1 MVDAHGG
8 DVAHADEF
16 CCLGPAM
23 SRNNSVGTINEDRTD
38 KSKFF
43 DARCNL
49 LDLLGSVRARI
60 PCPRLQ
66 LVGILICNLQRSHGS
81 APPRSAPRTNRHPS
95 LSTSSRQAAQRNGP
109 GADSAND

>member
-16 CCLGPAM
+16 CCLNPAM
-23 SRNNSVGTINEDRTD
+23 SRNNSVSAINEDRTD

-49 LDLLGSVRARI
+49 LDLLGRVRAWI
-60 PCPRLQ
+60 FSPRL
-66 LVGILICNLQRSHGS
+66 
-81 APPRSAPRTNRHPS
+81 
-95 LSTSSRQAAQRNGP
+95 
-109 GADSAND
+109 